1 MTQNNFKLDARQ
13 FPRQKFGLS
22 LREYAEDE
30 SRRKLVL
37 YARQEILSAEER
49 PKDSIASLRDAL
61 RLPKRSVVEE
71 RDAVISLISEGV
83 NHYRNAYSYE
93 IDPRLN
99 EKLFSAPRYR
109 DVTVADLAALIED
122 IERKVEIRPDVIGR
136 AGFSNEQWNGILEA
150 TGQALLAADAAPTA
164 KLPKGEPTKLRLMRD
179 CVKLYEKIRVLVPQA
194 VRKIGVAAL
203 GVALFAGLILAAPT
217 IGVPMTVGAIVGIAI
232 YRHYTAAPRSK
243 QDEAAQIQ
251 KLAKLL
257 VEKWGPEFAKKP
269 DVALAPY
276 RNLVLA
282 SDGARF
288 SSDLRRDLLSAG
300 WVVSD
305 AVLCGAVKEAFKT
318 LSIKH
323 AKITLEARESDSSE
337 EKLHLAGDKY
347 TSERSD
353 AGDENR
359 VITTFSPEKKGDKVI
374 LRRLNQLPREN
385 TELRRLNDRVLE
397 QARILE
403 QSPLSEPFK
412 GRSSTGYL
420 GMVKLKDGYI
430 GQVYED
436 YRDWLTI
443 SDVGEILRW
452 AVTAKSS
459 TEKKK
464 EEEWVRNIEQLLIAD
479 ATELSGRF
487 SGMSVPPGAFAVDA
501 GGNLRYSLAQW
512 LDETDV
518 AVNDHPSEPE
528 SMEIVY
534 SDTPLSTS
542 SGSFQIDDVSE
553 TGMSAATDEATE
565 GMTGPL
571 IAFQALPQIG
581 GPGVTDKPV
590 FDLQLTQSEKKIR
603 DHLVG
608 LIKEYRAGQV
618 KSEKTMPHVR
628 NIAGG
633 DFNVNLSAPSAPKA
647 LPAPKKQNLLARLRS
662 NLAKKI

>member
-37 YARQEILSAEER
+37 YARQEILSAKER
-49 PKDSIASLRDAL
+49 PKESIASLRDAL

-203 GVALFAGLILAAPT
+203 GVALLAGLILAAPT
-217 IGVPMTVGAIVGIAI
+217 IGVPMTVGAMVGIAI

-288 SSDLRRDLLSAG
+288 SSDLRRDLLS
-300 WVVSD
+300 
-305 AVLCGAVKEAFKT
+305 
-318 LSIKH
+318 
-323 AKITLEARESDSSE
+323 
-337 EKLHLAGDKY
+337 
-347 TSERSD
+347 
-353 AGDENR
+353 
-359 VITTFSPEKKGDKVI
+359 
-374 LRRLNQLPREN
+374 
-385 TELRRLNDRVLE
+385 
-397 QARILE
+397 
-403 QSPLSEPFK
+403 
-412 GRSSTGYL
+412 
-420 GMVKLKDGYI
+420 
-430 GQVYED
+430 
-436 YRDWLTI
+436 
-443 SDVGEILRW
+443 
-452 AVTAKSS
+452 
-459 TEKKK
+459 
-464 EEEWVRNIEQLLIAD
+464 
-479 ATELSGRF
+479 
-487 SGMSVPPGAFAVDA
+487 
-501 GGNLRYSLAQW
+501 
-512 LDETDV
+512 
-518 AVNDHPSEPE
+518 
-528 SMEIVY
+528 
-534 SDTPLSTS
+534 
-542 SGSFQIDDVSE
+542 
-553 TGMSAATDEATE
+553 
-565 GMTGPL
+565 
-571 IAFQALPQIG
+571 
-581 GPGVTDKPV
+581 
-590 FDLQLTQSEKKIR
+590 
-603 DHLVG
+603 
-608 LIKEYRAGQV
+608 
-618 KSEKTMPHVR
+618 
-628 NIAGG
+628 
-633 DFNVNLSAPSAPKA
+633 
-647 LPAPKKQNLLARLRS
+647 
-662 NLAKKI
+662 